1 MPIALSSYAYHLL
14 PGGTDEP
21 VNCMERLPDKERTK
35 LIDTVTSYFADGSIK
50 STARALDC
58 HRNTVINRLKHFQAV
73 TGLSPLVPADA
84 FNIGMVLY
92 RLKHPV
98 K

>member
-1 MPIALSSYAYHLL
+1 HVLAPDTITLHALSK
-14 PGGTDEP
+14 GRNTTQTD
-21 VNCMERLPDKERTK
+21 LT
-35 LIDTVTSYFADGSIK
+35 YFADGSIK

-58 HRNTVINRLKHFQAV
+58 HRNTVINRLKHFHEV

-84 FNIGMVLY
+84 FYIEMVLY
-92 RLKHPV
+92 RLKHTA